1 MSELT
6 LTLIKLG
13 FLALLW
19 MFVLAVLSVIRS
31 DLFGAKVD
39 SRAAGAAVAQNSRT
53 PKPAKPVKKR
63 KGLPGSVT
71 IADGPQAGVGATLV
85 TEPVIIGR
93 GSDCQIRLDDDYSST
108 RHARL
113 FLSEGQWWV
122 EDLGSTNGTYLDGQR
137 VTRPVPAEIGGSIR
151 IGRTTL
157 NIAKSACLDDP
168 GARLRSTVRRR
179 TSATQQRGL
188 GVRRSAPAAAR
199 GRDGR
204 RGRR

>member
-39 SRAAGAAVAQNSRT
+39 GRSVAATSPPANNRQAKAGRAS
-53 PKPAKPVKKR
+53 KKKR
-63 KGLPGSVT
+63 GAPGSVT
-71 IADGPQAGVGATLV
+71 IADGPQAGVGATLG
-85 TEPVIIGR
+85 EQPVVIGR

-113 FLSEGQWWV
+113 FQSEGEWWV

-157 NIAKSACLDDP
+157 NIAK
-168 GARLRSTVRRR
+168 
-179 TSATQQRGL
+179 
-188 GVRRSAPAAAR
+188 
-199 GRDGR
+199 
-204 RGRR
+204 

>member
-19 MFVLAVLSVIRS
+19 MFVLSVLSVIRS

-39 SRAAGAAVAQNSRT
+39 ARAPAAAVPVGKPSKPSR
-53 PKPAKPVKKR
+53 PKKKR
-63 KGLPGSVT
+63 GQPST
-71 IADGPQAGVGATLV
+71 ITITDGPQAGVAAVLDS
-85 TEPVIIGR
+85 EPVVIGR
-93 GSDCQIRLDDDYSST
+93 GSDCQIKLDDDYSST

-113 FLSEGQWWV
+113 FQSEGQWWV

-157 NIAKSACLDDP
+157 SLAK
-168 GARLRSTVRRR
+168 
-179 TSATQQRGL
+179 
-188 GVRRSAPAAAR
+188 
-199 GRDGR
+199 
-204 RGRR
+204 

>member
-31 DLFGAKVD
+31 DLFGAKID
-39 SRAAGAAVAQNSRT
+39 SKAAAAAVPSATART

-85 TEPVIIGR
+85 EEPVVIGR

-108 RHARL
+108 RHSRL

-157 NIAKSACLDDP
+157 NIAK
-168 GARLRSTVRRR
+168 
-179 TSATQQRGL
+179 
-188 GVRRSAPAAAR
+188 
-199 GRDGR
+199 
-204 RGRR
+204 

>member
-39 SRAAGAAVAQNSRT
+39 TRMATPVGPQNSRT

-85 TEPVIIGR
+85 DEPVIIGR

-108 RHARL
+108 RHSRL

-157 NIAKSACLDDP
+157 NIAK
-168 GARLRSTVRRR
+168 
-179 TSATQQRGL
+179 
-188 GVRRSAPAAAR
+188 
-199 GRDGR
+199 
-204 RGRR
+204 

>member
-31 DLFGAKVD
+31 DLFGAKID
-39 SRAAGAAVAQNSRT
+39 SRTAAALAPNNSRT
-53 PKPAKPVKKR
+53 PKTAKPVKKR

-85 TEPVIIGR
+85 EEPVIIGR

-108 RHARL
+108 RHSRL

-157 NIAKSACLDDP
+157 NIAK
-168 GARLRSTVRRR
+168 
-179 TSATQQRGL
+179 
-188 GVRRSAPAAAR
+188 
-199 GRDGR
+199 
-204 RGRR
+204 

>member
-39 SRAAGAAVAQNSRT
+39 SRPAAAAVAQAAGRQ
-53 PKPAKPVKKR
+53 PKPLKARKKR
-63 KGLPGSVT
+63 GAPGSVT
-71 IADGPQAGVGATLV
+71 IADGPQAGVGATLADA
-85 TEPVIIGR
+85 PVVIGR

-113 FLSEGQWWV
+113 FQSEGEWWV

-157 NIAKSACLDDP
+157 NITK
-168 GARLRSTVRRR
+168 
-179 TSATQQRGL
+179 
-188 GVRRSAPAAAR
+188 
-199 GRDGR
+199 
-204 RGRR
+204 

>member
-39 SRAAGAAVAQNSRT
+39 SRAMAAPIVQNSGRS
-53 PKPAKPVKKR
+53 PKPAKPSKKR
-63 KGLPGSVT
+63 KGQPGSVT
-71 IADGPQAGVGATLV
+71 IADGPQAGVGATLGDG
-85 TEPVIIGR
+85 PVVIGR

-113 FLSEGQWWV
+113 FQSEGAWWV

-137 VTRPVPAEIGGSIR
+137 VTRPVPAELGGSIR

-157 NIAKSACLDDP
+157 NIAK
-168 GARLRSTVRRR
+168 
-179 TSATQQRGL
+179 
-188 GVRRSAPAAAR
+188 
-199 GRDGR
+199 
-204 RGRR
+204 

>member
-39 SRAAGAAVAQNSRT
+39 ARAVAAPAAAPGRT
-53 PKPAKPVKKR
+53 PKAAKPVKKR

-85 TEPVIIGR
+85 SEPVVIGR

-108 RHARL
+108 RHSRL
-113 FLSEGQWWV
+113 FLSEGEWWV

-157 NIAKSACLDDP
+157 NIAK
-168 GARLRSTVRRR
+168 
-179 TSATQQRGL
+179 
-188 GVRRSAPAAAR
+188 
-199 GRDGR
+199 
-204 RGRR
+204 

>member
-39 SRAAGAAVAQNSRT
+39 SRAAVAAVPQNTRT
-53 PKPAKPVKKR
+53 PKTAKPAKKR
-63 KGLPGSVT
+63 KGLPASVT
-71 IADGPQAGVGATLV
+71 IADGPQAGVGASLTE
-85 TEPVIIGR
+85 EPVIIGR

-157 NIAKSACLDDP
+157 NIAK
-168 GARLRSTVRRR
+168 
-179 TSATQQRGL
+179 
-188 GVRRSAPAAAR
+188 
-199 GRDGR
+199 
-204 RGRR
+204 

>member
-39 SRAAGAAVAQNSRT
+39 SRAMTATIAPTNNRPNKT
-53 PKPAKPVKKR
+53 AKPSKKKR
-63 KGLPGSVT
+63 GAPGSVT
-71 IADGPQAGVGATLV
+71 IADGPQAGVGATLGE
-85 TEPVIIGR
+85 EPVVIGR
-93 GSDCQIRLDDDYSST
+93 GSDCQILLDDDYSST

-113 FLSEGQWWV
+113 FQSEGEWWV

-157 NIAKSACLDDP
+157 NIAK
-168 GARLRSTVRRR
+168 
-179 TSATQQRGL
+179 
-188 GVRRSAPAAAR
+188 
-199 GRDGR
+199 
-204 RGRR
+204 

>member
-19 MFVLAVLSVIRS
+19 MFVLSALSVIRS
-31 DLFGAKVD
+31 DLFGAKVAA
-39 SRAAGAAVAQNSRT
+39 RAAAVPMANGRPQ
-53 PKPAKPVKKR
+53 KVKKKR
-63 KGLPGSVT
+63 GQPGSVV
-71 IADGPQAGVGATLV
+71 IADGPQAGVGATLDDG
-85 TEPVIIGR
+85 PVIIGR
-93 GSDCQIRLDDDYSST
+93 GSDCQIKLDDDYSST

-113 FLSEGQWWV
+113 FPSEGEWWV

-157 NIAKSACLDDP
+157 NITK
-168 GARLRSTVRRR
+168 
-179 TSATQQRGL
+179 
-188 GVRRSAPAAAR
+188 
-199 GRDGR
+199 
-204 RGRR
+204 

>member
-39 SRAAGAAVAQNSRT
+39 ARVMTAPAGQPNGRT
-53 PKPAKPVKKR
+53 PKPVKPSKKK
-63 KGLPGSVT
+63 KGVPGSVT
-71 IADGPQAGVGATLV
+71 IADGPQAGVGATLGDQ
-85 TEPVIIGR
+85 PVVIGR

-108 RHARL
+108 RHARV
-113 FLSEGQWWV
+113 FPSEGEWWV

-157 NIAKSACLDDP
+157 NIAK
-168 GARLRSTVRRR
+168 
-179 TSATQQRGL
+179 
-188 GVRRSAPAAAR
+188 
-199 GRDGR
+199 
-204 RGRR
+204 

>member
-39 SRAAGAAVAQNSRT
+39 QRIAAPAVSPNSRT
-53 PKPAKPVKKR
+53 PKVARPAKKR
-63 KGLPGSVT
+63 KGLPGSLT
-71 IADGPQAGVGATLV
+71 IADGTQTGVGATLADG
-85 TEPVIIGR
+85 PVIIGR

-113 FLSEGQWWV
+113 FMSEGQWWV

-157 NIAKSACLDDP
+157 NIAK
-168 GARLRSTVRRR
+168 
-179 TSATQQRGL
+179 
-188 GVRRSAPAAAR
+188 
-199 GRDGR
+199 
-204 RGRR
+204 

>member
-39 SRAAGAAVAQNSRT
+39 SRAVAGPISPANNR
-53 PKPAKPVKKR
+53 PAKAAKAPKKKR
-63 KGLPGSVT
+63 GTPGTVT
-71 IADGPQAGVGATLV
+71 IADGPQAGVGATLGE
-85 TEPVIIGR
+85 EPVVIGR

-113 FLSEGQWWV
+113 FQSEGQWWV

-157 NIAKSACLDDP
+157 NIAK
-168 GARLRSTVRRR
+168 
-179 TSATQQRGL
+179 
-188 GVRRSAPAAAR
+188 
-199 GRDGR
+199 
-204 RGRR
+204 